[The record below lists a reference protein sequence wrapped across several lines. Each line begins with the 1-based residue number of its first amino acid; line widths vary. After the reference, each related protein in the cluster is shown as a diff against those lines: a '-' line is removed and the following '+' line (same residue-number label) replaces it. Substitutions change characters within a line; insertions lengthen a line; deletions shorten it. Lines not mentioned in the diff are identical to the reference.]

1 MQSVSTFWQ
10 RIIEA
15 QLLASEEVETLQQA
29 IASAEIGPDADA
41 TAAWLVG
48 QKKISRYQA
57 IGCLTGAYTSFD
69 WADFLL
75 VEPID
80 RGMLQYHWRAKHI
93 PTGQMVILL
102 ELKGNPSADNGQL
115 GGMLNACQKIFAI
128 DFTYFAPYEVML
140 HDSIARAILI
150 DHGGTT
156 LSSILAGG
164 TCLSLSQ
171 SAAIAA
177 SIAEGL
183 NHLHAS
189 GLFHGHICPE
199 AIWIPAKGR
208 AQIVLLP
215 PWLRAEADRGSLAP
229 AMSNYAAPE
238 LNPARV
244 QATASADL
252 YALGCTLF
260 EMLCGQT
267 PFAGNAT
274 IGQKMQQHAQ
284 ESIASLEANG
294 VPAQMDQIVRYL
306 MAKDTSVRYR
316 SSSTVTEALQPFIES
331 SDQTKKRSHSD
342 TLQRYLQIASI
353 RRQAELQ
360 KLRVSWIS
368 PSLVMENS
376 DSLGEAAH
384 RPVDLAA
391 DMPHSPN
398 TKTKESPSE
407 TSQAARAIT
416 LSKDEKKLASPKR
429 LQKKRLSFFLAF
441 AATLLAVIALGVTM
455 TMWKAPYDTGQTGP
469 NQNVEGEPHPD
480 ATPSTEILSTPL
492 PDADREDEN
501 NDDGT
506 SLWVSPTNGKRPRL
520 RYLAPGPQMVLMA
533 HLSRGAQSPW
543 LDVLKSCNLH
553 PEALNAELQADV
565 GFGFEEIER
574 VDVGFYERGGK
585 IDRVGVFYLLE
596 NHTVESFQ
604 SRWATD
610 TTTIYAGEPIYLRSN
625 RCFYKPPGKS
635 NVFCVGNLGHV
646 EQIID
651 WLGEEAA
658 LDNQRVD
665 ILDGSPQPLA
675 SLADAA
681 DVDRDINLLFNSNFI
696 RSSRDSLY
704 PPRLQPL
711 HAAITWLLG
720 PGENIQAGL
729 LSLNLSELFFCELQL
744 FCARDKQP
752 SIVAKEITTRLQQA
766 AIKINQFLLG
776 QSISRYSEA
785 TLALAPDMLRALARY
800 TRRDQ
805 DRLGGKLA
813 ILRAYLPA
821 NAAAHLAMAT
831 ELLLWEISNP
841 KPSASPAAE
850 LSFEQRMNQPMTLSF
865 GRDNLLQAVNLLSQ
879 ESGIPMKI
887 IGRDL
892 ELEGIT
898 QNQSFGISMKN
909 KPVKKIL
916 IEVLQLANPGKHFKL
931 SANEQK
937 LIYVIKQ
944 AVPEEQP
951 VIWITTRTAASKRG
965 DTIPSIFI
973 DEK

>member
-1 MQSVSTFWQ
+1 
-10 RIIEA
+10 
-15 QLLASEEVETLQQA
+15 
-29 IASAEIGPDADA
+29 
-41 TAAWLVG
+41 
-48 QKKISRYQA
+48 
-57 IGCLTGAYTSFD
+57 
-69 WADFLL
+69 
-75 VEPID
+75 
-80 RGMLQYHWRAKHI
+80 
-93 PTGQMVILL
+93 
-102 ELKGNPSADNGQL
+102 
-115 GGMLNACQKIFAI
+115 
-128 DFTYFAPYEVML
+128 
-140 HDSIARAILI
+140 
-150 DHGGTT
+150 
-156 LSSILAGG
+156 
-164 TCLSLSQ
+164 
-171 SAAIAA
+171 
-177 SIAEGL
+177 
-183 NHLHAS
+183 
-189 GLFHGHICPE
+189 
-199 AIWIPAKGR
+199 
-208 AQIVLLP
+208 
-215 PWLRAEADRGSLAP
+215 
-229 AMSNYAAPE
+229 
-238 LNPARV
+238 
-244 QATASADL
+244 
-252 YALGCTLF
+252 
-260 EMLCGQT
+260 
-267 PFAGNAT
+267 
-274 IGQKMQQHAQ
+274 
-284 ESIASLEANG
+284 
-294 VPAQMDQIVRYL
+294 
-306 MAKDTSVRYR
+306 
-316 SSSTVTEALQPFIES
+316 
-331 SDQTKKRSHSD
+331 
-342 TLQRYLQIASI
+342 
-353 RRQAELQ
+353 
-360 KLRVSWIS
+360 
-368 PSLVMENS
+368 ME
-376 DSLGEAAH
+376 
-384 RPVDLAA
+384 
-391 DMPHSPN
+391 
-398 TKTKESPSE
+398 
-407 TSQAARAIT
+407 
-416 LSKDEKKLASPKR
+416 
-429 LQKKRLSFFLAF
+429 
-441 AATLLAVIALGVTM
+441 
-455 TMWKAPYDTGQTGP
+455 
-469 NQNVEGEPHPD
+469 
-480 ATPSTEILSTPL
+480 
-492 PDADREDEN
+492 
-501 NDDGT
+501 T

-520 RYLAPGPQMVLMA
+520 RYLVPGPQMVLMA

-585 IDRVGVFYLLE
+585 IERVGVFYLLE

-625 RCFYKPPGKS
+625 RCFYKPPAKS

-651 WLGEEAA
+651 WLGEETA

-675 SLADAA
+675 ALADAA

-711 HAAITWLLG
+711 HAAITWFFG

-729 LSLNLSELFFCELQL
+729 LSLNLSESFFCELQL

-766 AIKINQFLLG
+766 AIQINQFLLG

-785 TLALAPDMLRALARY
+785 TLALAPDMLRALVRY

-850 LSFEQRMNQPMTLSF
+850 LSFEQRMKQPMTLSF

-916 IEVLQLANPGKHFKL
+916 IEVLQLANPVQNFEP